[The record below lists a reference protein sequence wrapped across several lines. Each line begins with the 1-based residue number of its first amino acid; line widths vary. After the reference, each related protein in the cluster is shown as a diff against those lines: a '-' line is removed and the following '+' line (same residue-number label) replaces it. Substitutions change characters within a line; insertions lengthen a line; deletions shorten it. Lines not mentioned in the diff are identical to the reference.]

1 MATISFYARGD
12 SNTANN
18 AALNA
23 QNTNSTPTTEI
34 TFSSGTNGNLQL
46 ETNGGA
52 ADPDTTIIINGVEMS
67 FTVNFSGTLPFS
79 NKLAN
84 VNGVDLRG
92 EPIVVITTEDG
103 QRLFFLP
110 NGVSEATM
118 DAFPNG
124 AHDLDGV
131 TTIDNVP
138 VCFVAGTQISTP
150 RGSVPVENLVPGD
163 VVTTY
168 GGSTR
173 RVRWIACRDMSFSE
187 LLIEPKFRPI
197 CLPAGFLGRDGP
209 TRDLWLS
216 PQHRF
221 LFRGWEAE
229 LLFRNAEVF
238 VPAASCRGIPRTLAP
253 DISQGVT
260 YYHIFLS
267 RHDILIANGLP
278 CESLFPGDNAIAS
291 LTESAR
297 SELDGLFPEYGKDW
311 AGYGSTARQSLS
323 RKEGEL
329 LLAYAGLDQERPEP
343 EQTATEFGVKAA

>member
-1 MATISFYARGD
+1 MATISFFARGD

-23 QNTNSTPTTEI
+23 QNTNTVATTEI
-34 TFSSGTNGNLQL
+34 TFSSGTSGDLNL
-46 ETNGGA
+46 EPNGGA
-52 ADPDTTIIINGVEMS
+52 PDPDTTVIVDGVEMT
-67 FTVNFSGTLPFS
+67 FTVNFSGTLPHS

-124 AHDLDGV
+124 AHDLDAV
-131 TTIDNVP
+131 TTTTDFP
-138 VCFVAGTQISTP
+138 VCFARGTEILTP
-150 RGSVPVENLVPGD
+150 RGLVPVESLSVGD
-163 VVTTY
+163 HVLTY
-168 GGSTR
+168 GGQEMP
-173 RVRWIACRDMSFSE
+173 VRWIAKRALSFAE

-197 CLPAGFLGRDGP
+197 CLPAGFLGSEGP
-209 TRDLWLS
+209 NKDLWLS

-221 LFRGWEAE
+221 LFKGWEAE

-238 VPAASCRGIPRTLAP
+238 VPAASCRHLSGAP
-253 DISQGVT
+253 KPDVASGVT
-260 YYHIFLS
+260 YYHLFLE
-267 RHDILIANGLP
+267 RHEILIANGLP
-278 CESLFPGDNAIAS
+278 CESLFPGDSAIAS
-291 LTESAR
+291 LTVEAR
-297 SELDGLFPEYGKDW
+297 NELVGLFPEYGPDW
-311 AGYGSTARQSLS
+311 SRYGSMARQSLS

-329 LLAYAGLDQERPEP
+329 LLAYAGLDRVEP
-343 EQTATEFGVKAA
+343 RTEDNKVMLAA